1 MHANDGLSSHVTN
14 WHDLHDPK
22 HGPHDDLMGVSTYVM
37 SLIGLRHLLDLSTS
51 TISNEHMTQMQLHTI
66 TKVGC
71 DSLV

>member
-1 MHANDGLSSHVTN
+1 
-14 WHDLHDPK
+14 
-22 HGPHDDLMGVSTYVM
+22 MGVSTYVM